1 MVSGEATGGDGEL
14 AHGGILARR
23 ILEDLDD
30 VGGRA
35 RPEGEVVDSGLE
47 PRVVVLSV
55 VGPLL
60 EDEAVAGEQEL
71 EAPRGGVAV
80 ELEQVAVPRVVL
92 DLHPG
97 SHRERSGSAG
107 QVPGV
112 SPAGCAAA
120 LLLPEVQVEAR
131 LVPRQPHVEQRR
143 RALGRE
149 VGEQVAGA
157 AAKLVLTAV
166 RVALPEADLPAR
178 LPRRRPSAALV
189 HGGHALERC
198 LAEGA
203 ARAEQVRVPSRLVK
217 GEERRRRAHR
227 RRRRA
232 RHKRVI
238 VHVDHELEVGKLV
251 RVCQLLEVVHK
262 RYEHRRARPAR
273 RAKPPDGAV
282 DNGKR
287 GADGAVWQQASCL
300 VEELRRDGA
309 KPMQVALELR
319 DEWPNRLGAEPSRRE
334 RLRLWPGSLHAA
346 RQSVK
351 TGDLLELSR
360 ALELCPKSCPKS
372 CPKGRGA
379 S

>member
-1 MVSGEATGGDGEL
+1 M
-14 AHGGILARR
+14 
-23 ILEDLDD
+23 
-30 VGGRA
+30 
-35 RPEGEVVDSGLE
+35 
-47 PRVVVLSV
+47 
-55 VGPLL
+55 
-60 EDEAVAGEQEL
+60 
-71 EAPRGGVAV
+71 
-80 ELEQVAVPRVVL
+80 VL

-120 LLLPEVQVEAR
+120 LLLQPRAAGRVGGRARHATSCRGGRFLPEVQVEAR

-287 GADGAVWQQASCL
+287 SADGAVWQQASCL

-351 TGDLLELSR
+351 QATCWNSPVRTVRHGVLRPPNREFRGSSR
-360 ALELCPKSCPKS
+360 SVWRRQTARFVLHLCCETPCFAGRNTSFGGALHCPSTVDPVM
-372 CPKGRGA
+372 A
-379 S
+379 